1 MADNASDG
9 EVEDAADWRVRV
21 RRLRPFLLD
30 PELVPPPPRPRDAA
44 QERECFASWTRLHAK
59 APEPPGG
66 FAADAG
72 EKALD
77 ALRRDR
83 RQAAPGAF
91 ARQCA
96 ALGGLDARRSHVL
109 GEIEIPAEDYYERAR
124 AAQNA
129 RWSRERAARA
139 DDDVRLGRWAD
150 AVRRY
155 GDALALDA
163 TNGDAYHGRTKARAG
178 QLRGV
183 TATPHK
189 LVEGIVSDVAAAQ
202 RHGGPRDGDDEL
214 LGAAKAPARAPP
226 PPRDAVAV
234 RPSAPRVQR
243 PAAATAP
250 PVARTVE
257 TYVRARADDAH
268 RERKRQKKEKR
279 AAKKSSRK
287 KKKNSR
293 SRSRSSSSS
302 DS

>member
-1 MADNASDG
+1 MADNTSDG
-9 EVEDAADWRVRV
+9 EVEDEADWRVRV

-66 FAADAG
+66 FATDAG

-163 TNGDAYHGRTKARAG
+163 TNGDAYRGRATARAG

-189 LVEGIVSDVAAAQ
+189 LVEGIASDVAAAQ

-214 LGAAKAPARAPP
+214 LGAAAPARAGGPGAPP

-234 RPSAPRVQR
+234 RPAAPRVQR
-243 PAAATAP
+243 PAASTAP
-250 PVARTVE
+250 QVARTVAPLPPPRP
-257 TYVRARADDAH
+257 TVPPK
-268 RERKRQKKEKR
+268 RKRQKKD
-279 AAKKSSRK
+279 KKSSKKSKKRK
-287 KKKNSR
+287 K

-302 DS
+302 S